1 MDIAVVS
8 GGAIS
13 EAETQ
18 LLDDVVAGF
27 ADFKGRPAVRSKS
40 GLWKSTS
47 FILGVEVAEK
57 FAYNG
62 ISSNLISYLTG
73 PLGQSTAVAAAN
85 VNAWNGAAALLP
97 LLGAF
102 VADSFLGRYR
112 TIMIAV
118 VVYILSLGF
127 LSLSATLHSDCK
139 ISENSLVCSPPLLEV
154 VVFYLSLYLAAFAE
168 GGMRPCIQAFGADQF
183 DEENIN
189 ESKAK
194 NSFFNWWYFSMA
206 GGSLL
211 ALLIL
216 NYIQENL
223 SWQLG
228 FGIPCIVMCFAL
240 LLYLLGSFT
249 YRFRL
254 NNDEKNPFIRISHV
268 FMNAVRNRHATLA
281 SAEEQT
287 KFKFLD
293 KAVLAPDASAE
304 GESLCSK
311 HDVDDAKAILKLLPI
326 WLTCLGYAIVL
337 SQSSTLFTK
346 QGKTMDREIM
356 HGFEIP
362 AATLQSLI
370 SITVILSIPLYD
382 RVLVPVARAMT
393 KKPAGITMLQRVGTG
408 LFISFLSMV
417 IAALVERRRLAT
429 AAEYGVVD
437 DEAVPMSVWWLAPQY
452 VLFGVSEVFVVV
464 GLQEFFYD
472 QVPNE
477 LKSIGLAI
485 YLSILGIGDFLSSL
499 LISVIESITSRDG
512 HESWFSNNMNRAHLD
527 YFYWLLAGLSAVI
540 MAAYGYFAKF
550 YVYKKRDLM

>member
-254 NNDEKNPFIRISHV
+254 NNDEKNPFIRISRV

-311 HDVDDAKAILKLLPI
+311 RDMDDAKAILKLLPI

-477 LKSIGLAI
+477 LKSIGLAM

>member
-311 HDVDDAKAILKLLPI
+311 RDVDDAKAILKLLPI

-429 AAEYGVVD
+429 AAECGVVD

-477 LKSIGLAI
+477 LKSIGLAM
-485 YLSILGIGDFLSSL
+485 YLSILGIGDFFSSL